1 MRQMCTMRTEET
13 PQNTSIK
20 RSIYGRESASKRK
33 RCNNIPYSSR
43 SRRNSDTIQLVF
55 EDIASHMDSSNDKNS
70 SREQAPCSITQRC
83 EPFSLANRRS
93 SVNFLI
99 ELDDLAL
106 GLIGSMSLANEAM
119 NILSRTATSSEEFA
133 IAAVAAD
140 AASVAADVSAGGG
153 LRRRGINERQGPR
166 SAYNQHIG
174 RLLCSEISACEPVA
188 ERHYVDKDSL

>member
-1 MRQMCTMRTEET
+1 M
-13 PQNTSIK
+13 
-20 RSIYGRESASKRK
+20 
-33 RCNNIPYSSR
+33 
-43 SRRNSDTIQLVF
+43 
-55 EDIASHMDSSNDKNS
+55 
-70 SREQAPCSITQRC
+70 
-83 EPFSLANRRS
+83 
-93 SVNFLI
+93 NFLI

-133 IAAVAAD
+133 MAAD

-174 RLLCSEISACEPVA
+174 RLLCSEISAREAVA
-188 ERHYVDKDSL
+188 ARHYVDKGSL

>member
-1 MRQMCTMRTEET
+1 MRLMYTLRTGWGNE
-13 PQNTSIK
+13 NLSIK
-20 RSIYGRESASKRK
+20 RSIFGRESPSKRK

-43 SRRNSDTIQLVF
+43 SRRHSDTIQLVF

-133 IAAVAAD
+133 MAAD

-174 RLLCSEISACEPVA
+174 RLLCSEISAREAVA
-188 ERHYVDKDSL
+188 ARHYVDKGSL

>member
-1 MRQMCTMRTEET
+1 MRQMCTMRTEQT
-13 PQNTSIK
+13 PQNSSLK
-20 RSIYGRESASKRK
+20 RSIYGRESPSKRK

-43 SRRNSDTIQLVF
+43 SRRHSDTIQLVF

-70 SREQAPCSITQRC
+70 SREQSPCSTAQRC
-83 EPFSLANRRS
+83 EPFSLANRCS
-93 SVNFLI
+93 NVNFLI

-133 IAAVAAD
+133 MAAD